1 MKTQPNLLTLPELAK
16 LLDAIPQDS
25 INTSA
30 PNAPETILHRVSSI
44 EDAAPDTIVF
54 AQNDEALKAAL
65 DSKAGAILASL
76 SKLQTQDARIL
87 WVGDPRYAFALAG
100 RALAPEPDPNEPV
113 VHPAAIIHPTAKLGA
128 RTRVG
133 PGSVIEANAT
143 LGDDCILAANVT
155 IYPGVQI
162 GHRVVLQ
169 SGAVLGSTGFGYAHN
184 SQTGEHLLFP
194 QQGTLIIEDD
204 VEIGANTTI
213 DRGALGE
220 TRIGRG
226 TKIDNLVHIGHNC
239 VIGKNVIIAAQVGL
253 SGSCIIDDNVIIAG
267 QVGLGDHVHIGPGV
281 ILGGQ
286 SGVYPGKT
294 VEGPGQIFAG
304 TPAEPRTDYLRSLA
318 RIRRLK

>member
-1 MKTQPNLLTLPELAK
+1 MSKLTLPELAK
-16 LLDAIPQDS
+16 LLDAVSQDR
-25 INTSA
+25 INSGS
-30 PNAPETILHRVSSI
+30 PDIPETVLYRVTSF
-44 EDAAPDTIVF
+44 EDAGPDAVVF
-54 AQNDEALKAAL
+54 AQNDDALKAAL
-65 DSKAGAILASL
+65 ETKAGAILASL
-76 SKLQTQDARIL
+76 GMLQTQDPRVL
-87 WVGDPRYAFALAG
+87 WVRDPRYAFAVAG
-100 RALAPEPDPNEPV
+100 HALAPAPNPNEPAI
-113 VHPAAIIHPTAKLGA
+113 HPSAIIHPSAKLGE

-133 PGSVIEANAT
+133 PGTVIEANAT
-143 LGDDCILAANVT
+143 LGDDCLLAANVT
-155 IYPGVQI
+155 VYHGVQI

-169 SGAVLGSTGFGYAHN
+169 AGVVLGSLGFGYARN
-184 SQTGEHLLFP
+184 PQTGEHLLFP

-220 TRIGRG
+220 TRIGAG

-239 VIGKNVIIAAQVGL
+239 ILGKNVIIAAQVGL
-253 SGSCIIDDNVIIAG
+253 SGSCTIDDNVIIAG

-286 SGVYPGKT
+286 SGVYPGKH

-304 TPAEPRTDYLRSLA
+304 TPAEPRTEYLRSLA

>member
-1 MKTQPNLLTLPELAK
+1 MSKLTLPELAK
-16 LLDAIPQDS
+16 LLDAVSQDS
-25 INTSA
+25 LSSGSPDI
-30 PNAPETILHRVSSI
+30 PEEVLYRVSSF
-44 EDAAPDTIVF
+44 EDAGPDAVVF
-54 AQNDEALKAAL
+54 AQNDDALKGAL
-65 DSKAGAILASL
+65 DSQAGAILAQL
-76 SKLQTQDARIL
+76 GKLQTQDPRIL
-87 WVGDPRYAFALAG
+87 WVRDPRYAFAVAG
-100 RALAPEPDPNEPV
+100 RALASAPDGPAI
-113 VHPAAIIHPTAKLGA
+113 HPSAIIHPSAKLGE

-133 PGSVIEANAT
+133 AGSVIEPNAT

-169 SGAVLGSTGFGYAHN
+169 AGAVLGSTGFGYARN
-184 SQTGEHLLFP
+184 RDTGEHLLFP
-194 QQGTLIIEDD
+194 QQGSLIIEDD

-239 VIGKNVIIAAQVGL
+239 ILGKNVIIAAQVGL

-286 SGVYPGKT
+286 SGVYPGKHLT
-294 VEGPGQIFAG
+294 GPGEIFAG
-304 TPAEPRTDYLRSLA
+304 TPAEPRTEYLRSLA

>member
-1 MKTQPNLLTLPELAK
+1 MSTLTLRDLAK
-16 LLDAIPQDS
+16 LLDAVSQDS
-25 INTSA
+25 LNTGSSA
-30 PNAPETILHRVSSI
+30 TPETLLRRVSSI
-44 EDAAPDTIVF
+44 EDASPDAVVF
-54 AQNDEALKAAL
+54 AQNDDALRLAL
-65 DSKAGAILASL
+65 NSKAGAILAIL
-76 SKLQTQDARIL
+76 SELQTHDPRVL
-87 WVGDPRYAFALAG
+87 WVRDPRYAFAVAG
-100 RALAPEPDPNEPV
+100 RALAPAPNPDEPAI
-113 VHPAAIIHPTAKLGA
+113 HPSAIIHPSAKLGE

-169 SGAVLGSTGFGYAHN
+169 AGAVLGSLGFGYARN
-184 SQTGEHLLFP
+184 RDTGEHLLFP
-194 QQGTLIIEDD
+194 QQGQLIIEDD

-220 TRIGRG
+220 TRIGKG
-226 TKIDNLVHIGHNC
+226 SKLDNLVHIGHNC
-239 VIGKNVIIAAQVGL
+239 IIGKNVIIAAQVGL

-286 SGVYPGKT
+286 SGVYPGKHLT
-294 VEGPGQIFAG
+294 GPGEIFAG
-304 TPAEPRTDYLRSLA
+304 TPAEPRTEYLRSLA